1 MPDTP
6 TILYWDSCAFLSYV
20 NEYPDRISTLD
31 ALLESSAS
39 GAIELY
45 TSTISHVEVAFGATE
60 QLRRRLDPKV
70 EQQISSLW
78 SDPNVVVSVEY
89 HDGIGQSARD
99 LIREAVT
106 RGWSLKPLDAIH
118 LATAQWLSSVG
129 IEIDEYNSYDTRLFK
144 YAPLVAFSVCEPH
157 TLQPNMI

>member
-1 MPDTP
+1 M
-6 TILYWDSCAFLSYV
+6 
-20 NEYPDRISTLD
+20 D

-129 IEIDEYNSYDTRLFK
+129 IEIDEYNSYDTRLLK

>member
-20 NEYPDRISTLD
+20 NEYADRISTLD

-157 TLQPNMI
+157 TLQPKMM